1 MRFIVV
7 GASSGLIFAVLDG
20 ILNANP
26 LAQRLYA
33 VYKPLARP
41 SVNALAGAG
50 IDVMYGFILAALF
63 VALRPSLPGSPVVQG
78 ICFGLLVWFLR
89 VLMGALGQWIVFEIP
104 AGTVA
109 YTVAAGLLQTVL
121 IGLFYGA
128 TLKKL

>member
-33 VYKPLARP
+33 VFKPLARP

-63 VALRPSLPGSPVVQG
+63 LTLRPSLPGSPLVQG
-78 ICFGLLVWFLR
+78 ISFGLIVWFLR
-89 VLMGALGQWIVFEIP
+89 VLMGALGQWVMFAIP
-104 AGTVA
+104 PATVA
-109 YTVAAGLLQTVL
+109 YTVAAGLVQAVL

>member
-26 LAQRLYA
+26 LAQRLYG
-33 VYKPLARP
+33 VFKPLARP

-50 IDVMYGFILAALF
+50 IDLMYGFILAALF
-63 VALRPSLPGSPVVQG
+63 LTLRSSLPGSPLVQG
-78 ICFGLLVWFLR
+78 ISFGLVVWFLR
-89 VLMGALGQWIVFEIP
+89 VLMGALGQWVMFAIP
-104 AGTVA
+104 PETVA
-109 YTVAAGLLQTVL
+109 YTIAAGLVQAVS